1 MNLEEAKDI
10 FDQIVELCYKI
21 EDPKFLERVEPIIR
35 ESEIAQHISDL
46 ARNGE
51 EIQVNINEMEFLE
64 EEEEIILELHKLIE
78 KLSE

>member
-1 MNLEEAKDI
+1 MNLEEAIEI
-10 FDQIVELCYKI
+10 FDQIVELCYQI
-21 EDPKFLERVEPIIR
+21 EDPKLLERVEPIIR
-35 ESEIAQHISDL
+35 DSETAEHVSDL

>member
-10 FDQIVELCYKI
+10 FDQIVELCYQI
-21 EDPKFLERVEPIIR
+21 EDPNFLERVEPIIR